1 MKTFTQF
8 LDEAKEARPPQE
20 VLAKIAK
27 AYGRKH
33 RSVNVDTSHSERT
46 GKTMGTVKG

>member
-1 MKTFTQF
+1 MKTFAQF
-8 LDEAKEARPPQE
+8 IAEAKESKPPQE

-33 RSVNVDTSHSERT
+33 RGVNVDTSHSEKT
-46 GKTMGTVKG
+46 GNIRVNQ